1 MTFLEF
7 LQSDS
12 LCALLCFVFCVVHS
26 IISIFNARRL
36 NKRISA
42 LCDKCGSPVIEGES
56 HDCVL
61 NTTQLKALS
70 AFVAELK
77 KGGDS
82 DAGK

>member
-1 MTFLEF
+1 MTFLDF

-12 LCALLCFVFCVVHS
+12 LCTLLCLIFCVLHS
-26 IISIFNARRL
+26 IVSFVNTHKL
-36 NKRISA
+36 NKRVTA

-77 KGGDS
+77 KGSSS
-82 DAGK
+82 DVGN